1 LSYLIY
7 NNLNIILHTNLTMSQ
22 SIKII
27 SIEGNI
33 GSGKTTLL
41 KSFKS
46 EFASIKNVVF
56 LKEPVDEWEKIKD
69 SNGLTMLQKFYSN
82 QEKYSFAFQMMAY
95 ISRLK
100 IIRDTIKN
108 YYKNNEINSELIIIT
123 ERSLYTDKYVFAKML
138 YDQGNIEDVCYQIY
152 LNWFDEFAKEFP
164 VSHIIYV
171 NAVPQICYDRIHI
184 RARPGEEVIPLEY
197 LTDCHKYHEDFING
211 FNTNKIILDGNQ
223 NIFENTDVLDNW
235 LKQISLL
242 IK

>member
-1 LSYLIY
+1 
-7 NNLNIILHTNLTMSQ
+7 MSQ
-22 SIKII
+22 NIKII

-33 GSGKTTLL
+33 GSGKSTLL
-41 KSFKS
+41 KSLKE
-46 EFASIKNVVF
+46 EFASIKNVIF

-69 SNGLTMLQKFYSN
+69 ANGLTMLQKFYSN

-108 YYKNNEINSELIIIT
+108 YYDNTDNKLTELIIIT

-138 YDQGNIEDVCYQIY
+138 YDQRKIEDVGYQIY
-152 LNWFDEFAKEFP
+152 SNWFDEFAKEYP

-171 NAVPQICYDRIHI
+171 NTEPKICYDRIHI

-197 LTDCHKYHEDFING
+197 LTDCHNYHEEFISE
-211 FNTNKIILDGNQ
+211 FHVNKVILDGNQ
-223 NIFENTDVLDNW
+223 NIFENHDI
-235 LKQISLL
+235 LKTWIQQIYLL